1 MISKYIKFLDDV
13 TAAGALKGIKC
24 SGKEVFVASYFDL
37 ANEHANSIG
46 YLFSIDNQASA
57 LALLRSCV
65 EASIRG
71 MWIDSCVDNEDKLQI
86 LMNKDNNWPKLAIM
100 VKQIDEKIGCGNIL
114 EERYMGRNYGV
125 LNSFTHG
132 LVQQT
137 QRRFD
142 GKTMQL
148 KLTDQQLSD
157 VIREVCFIAY
167 TANIGI
173 AAIAKDDRALD
184 NIHVLWRALEI

>member
-86 LMNKDNNWPKLAIM
+86 LMNKDNN
-100 VKQIDEKIGCGNIL
+100 
-114 EERYMGRNYGV
+114 
-125 LNSFTHG
+125 
-132 LVQQT
+132 
-137 QRRFD
+137 
-142 GKTMQL
+142 
-148 KLTDQQLSD
+148 
-157 VIREVCFIAY
+157 
-167 TANIGI
+167 
-173 AAIAKDDRALD
+173 
-184 NIHVLWRALEI
+184 